1 MVRREPSHRL
11 AISRMK
17 PFRRAPPLNLP
28 NQLTV
33 LRLGLCGLLL
43 ISMSI
48 NWPYAATAALVIF
61 TLASLTDW
69 LDGAIARARHLV
81 TDLGKLLDPLADK
94 VLIVSALVALVWS
107 HVAPMWMVVL
117 IIAREFLIMGLRQI
131 AAAKQKI
138 LAAER
143 IGKHKTISQIV
154 AILVSLAGL
163 SLGEFHLQDTTLAH
177 LLAAAQTP
185 LYWFALFI
193 TVLSGA
199 IYFWKN
205 AAIVNESLTA
215 VPTPEKPAVEF
226 PQTPAPEPVLPAP
239 HAGTPAFKE
248 WSAIV
253 EALGHGAQIII
264 LRKGG
269 ISEGRTGFQAR
280 HPKFWLFPTAYH
292 QQGEKTKPELH
303 RYLATPAVEK
313 GRQVALQYFAEVTDS
328 LYLSTW
334 EQVARLDDAH
344 FWGEEIL
351 RERFEYKDRPGME
364 AGLHLLILRVS
375 RINLPHKLAPAPEY
389 EGCKSWIE
397 VPVDWEHDIAA
408 HVVRAEEFATRR
420 SRILAAVGTVSVF
433 STSGPLPKAAPNLTP
448 RTA

>member
-1 MVRREPSHRL
+1 MTL
-11 AISRMK
+11 
-17 PFRRAPPLNLP
+17 RRAPTLNLP

-33 LRLGLCGLLL
+33 LRLGMCGLLL
-43 ISMSI
+43 ISMSFA
-48 NWPYAATAALVIF
+48 WPYAATTAFFIF

-69 LDGAIARARHLV
+69 LDGHIARSRNLV

-94 VLIVSALVALVWS
+94 ILITAALVALVER

-117 IIAREFLIMGLRQI
+117 IIAREFLITGLRII

-154 AILVSLAGL
+154 AILVSLACL
-163 SLGEFHLQDTTLAH
+163 SLGEFGLQNT
-177 LLAAAQTP
+177 LLARFMAASQVWF
-185 LYWFALFI
+185 YWIALVI

-199 IYFWKN
+199 VYFWKN
-205 AAIVNESLTA
+205 AAIVNESMESETIPEKSAVA
-215 VPTPEKPAVEF
+215 VPEA
-226 PQTPAPEPVLPAP
+226 PAPEPISFRVKAST
-239 HAGTPAFKE
+239 AAFKE
-248 WSAIV
+248 WEAIV

-269 ISEGRTGFQAR
+269 IAEGQAGFKPK
-280 HPKFWLFPTAYH
+280 HPKFWLFPTVYH
-292 QQGEKTKPELH
+292 QQWEKTKPELK
-303 RYLATPAVEK
+303 RYVTPATASTEK
-313 GRQVALQYFAEVTDS
+313 EIALQYFAEVTDAI
-328 LYLSTW
+328 YLPTW

-344 FWGEEIL
+344 FWCEETV

-364 AGLHLLILRVS
+364 AGLHLLIVRVS
-375 RINLPHKLAPAPEY
+375 RVNLPHKLAPTPEY
-389 EGCKSWIE
+389 AGCKSWIE

-408 HVVRAEEFATRR
+408 QVVRTEEFATRR
-420 SRILAAVGTVSVF
+420 SRILAAIATVSVS
-433 STSGPLPKAAPNLTP
+433 STTTHLPKIEPKLTP